1 MKTVVEIKDRIKK
14 GFKNDF
20 FGFGISDLVE
30 ALPFE
35 DAKEYL
41 NEDFLSK
48 QTAEAEWEVRRLK
61 SNEDVKKA
69 MVDYLPFAW
78 EKANNERG
86 LSADRSIQHFIA
98 WAWLYDE
105 EFQRNIETMY
115 DTNYAPYGKPILKYI
130 SEKLG
135 YDYTWLN

>member
-1 MKTVVEIKDRIKK
+1 MKTVTEIKKKITK
-14 GFKNDF
+14 GFENDF
-20 FGFGISDLVE
+20 FGFGVSDILG

-41 NEDFLSK
+41 NEEFLSK
-48 QTAEAEWEVRRLK
+48 QTAEEEWESKRLK
-61 SNEDVKKA
+61 SDEDVKKA
-69 MVDYLPFAW
+69 MLDYLPFAC
-78 EKANNERG
+78 EKANDERG

-115 DTNYAPYGKPILKYI
+115 NTNYAPYGKPILKYI
-130 SEKLG
+130 SKKLG
-135 YDYTWLN
+135 YDNAELN